1 MNLFDNNTYFHCVV
15 LGCANLF
22 TSMILWSCRSLGWA
36 EQQHCTYKAVLFGFD
51 EMSLGQAEQTVYALS
66 EPLDSCLYSNL
77 YIHGT
82 CLGLIGGFNK
92 SAGNDGGPRS
102 LPSSVELFQC
112 MCQKKSFL
120 INFIVKSGKTFLNI
134 IWGEIF

>member
-1 MNLFDNNTYFHCVV
+1 MELFDNNTYFHCVV

-77 YIHGT
+77 YLHGT
-82 CLGLIGGFNK
+82 CLSLIGGFNK
-92 SAGNDGGPRS
+92 SDGNDGGHRS
-102 LPSSVELFQC
+102 WPSSFL
-112 MCQKKSFL
+112 SFL
-120 INFIVKSGKTFLNI
+120 TKSGNSKHL
-134 IWGEIF
+134 